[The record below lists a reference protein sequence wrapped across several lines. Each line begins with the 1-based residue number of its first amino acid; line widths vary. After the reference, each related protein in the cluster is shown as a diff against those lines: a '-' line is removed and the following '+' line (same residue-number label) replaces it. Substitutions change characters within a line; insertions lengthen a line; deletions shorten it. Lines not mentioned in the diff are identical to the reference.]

1 MWVTSPTHVSRVD
14 QAASRF
20 RASWARTRSVT
31 QASVYLTLVYK
42 ERGWQSAGCQQMT
55 VLEEAVAP
63 FGGKTPALLPWNT
76 QREQAARPCS
86 FGLCR
91 SLPEPAWPPYVGVLQ
106 GCWLQ
111 EPLAALANL
120 VNGN

>member
-63 FGGKTPALLPWNT
+63 FGGKNTRPFTLEHSAGASSTSLLI
-76 QREQAARPCS
+76 
-86 FGLCR
+86 R
-91 SLPEPAWPPYVGVLQ
+91 SLPVSARAS
-106 GCWLQ
+106 
-111 EPLAALANL
+111 LASLSRGTSGLLAP
-120 VNGN
+120 GAPCRTG